1 MWTVERLSREL
12 AEGRTTSRALV
23 EQALARIADPAG
35 EGARAFLKVYA
46 DAARAEAEHSDRL
59 RRSGVVRS
67 PVEGLPVSVKD
78 LYDVGGDV
86 TRAGSKLLAFF
97 NSRFVLVTRGKDGM
111 TLFEATRDNRRP
123 SGSVHIPSLERQV
136 FDRTGAGD
144 TVISTLAL
152 SSAAGASM
160 REAAVLANHAA
171 GIVVGKLGTATLTPR
186 ELLQSLHAD
195 RG

>member
-46 DAARAEAEHSDRL
+46 EAARAEAEHSDRL

-86 TRAGSKLLAFF
+86 TRAGSNPRA
-97 NSRFVLVTRGKDGM
+97 D
-111 TLFEATRDNRRP
+111 
-123 SGSVHIPSLERQV
+123 
-136 FDRTGAGD
+136 AGPR
-144 TVISTLAL
+144 
-152 SSAAGASM
+152 AAES
-160 REAAVLANHAA
+160 
-171 GIVVGKLGTATLTPR
+171 
-186 ELLQSLHAD
+186 
-195 RG
+195 